1 MSTVEKEIKI
11 PVKKIEEATIEIEG
25 KVYSLGELFH
35 FESHQTV
42 FGGVRI
48 TLMKGN
54 WKKKWSL

>member
-54 WKKKWSL
+54 